1 MGEIP
6 KALIGENK
14 IEVQDTPKPTLTN
27 LQGSW
32 HQGSPASQPLDKKY
46 QRKLE
51 GFSLASTTDDY

>member
-1 MGEIP
+1 MKEIP

-14 IEVQDTPKPTLTN
+14 IEIQDTPKPTLRN
-27 LQGSW
+27 LHRGW

-51 GFSLASTTDDY
+51 GFSLASTKDDY